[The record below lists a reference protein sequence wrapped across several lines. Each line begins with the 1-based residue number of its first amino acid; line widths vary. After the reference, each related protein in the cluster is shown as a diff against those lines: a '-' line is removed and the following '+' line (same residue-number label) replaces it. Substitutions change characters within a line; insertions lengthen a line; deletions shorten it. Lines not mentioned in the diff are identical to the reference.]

1 LPGAYNAEQEK
12 IINKVLEERKRQDAK
27 FGEQNHAVFI
37 WGTII
42 GEEYGEMC
50 QAINDSLFN
59 PTPDTEK
66 QIYVEAIHTMA
77 SCMAMLECIERQRGA
92 LREMKNPIKTGT
104 EQPQDIHAV
113 EKLEEE
119 WNVGNDA
126 FDLVRHIKLTA
137 TESEDLRTV
146 REFAI
151 NIAALIEKEL
161 LRRGEEF

>member
-1 LPGAYNAEQEK
+1 
-12 IINKVLEERKRQDAK
+12 
-27 FGEQNHAVFI
+27 
-37 WGTII
+37 
-42 GEEYGEMC
+42 
-50 QAINDSLFN
+50 
-59 PTPDTEK
+59 
-66 QIYVEAIHTMA
+66 
-77 SCMAMLECIERQRGA
+77 
-92 LREMKNPIKTGT
+92 MKNPIKTGT